1 MSSTQSRSGA
11 QKRKKAKEEQIKI
24 QKLPKISHFFSTPK
38 TVAESSRDSS
48 EETEKSI
55 QESVN
60 ISRISEATVSE
71 ETCSIEFSLEDDSSN
86 PLEGCSTIQD
96 QPLGTTPNTDEDE
109 DLDLV
114 SSRAS
119 SGGAIESS
127 IVGEQ
132 YVTDRGHYPVT
143 ITDPNVKRF
152 ILAHG
157 PCRPPGPF
165 PRDNDTKKRCFSES
179 YYERVTKTGLKLP
192 LMWLCYSPKL
202 NAAYCE
208 PCWLF
213 ADRKKVGF
221 EPAWAKGIQKWQR
234 LSAKIQ
240 IHESSQTHMEACVV
254 YDQWRRNKTI
264 DEENEK
270 QI

>member
-60 ISRISEATVSE
+60 ISRISQATVSE

-109 DLDLV
+109 DLDFV

-119 SGGAIESS
+119 SGGAI
-127 IVGEQ
+127 
-132 YVTDRGHYPVT
+132 
-143 ITDPNVKRF
+143 
-152 ILAHG
+152 
-157 PCRPPGPF
+157 
-165 PRDNDTKKRCFSES
+165 
-179 YYERVTKTGLKLP
+179 
-192 LMWLCYSPKL
+192 
-202 NAAYCE
+202 
-208 PCWLF
+208 
-213 ADRKKVGF
+213 
-221 EPAWAKGIQKWQR
+221 
-234 LSAKIQ
+234 
-240 IHESSQTHMEACVV
+240 
-254 YDQWRRNKTI
+254 
-264 DEENEK
+264 
-270 QI
+270 